1 MFKRKFYDEML
12 EWKNRDQGASA
23 LLIEGARRVG
33 KSTIAEAFAKRE
45 YDSYLAIDFSEAPQ
59 EVLDLFRQYRQDLET
74 FFTYL
79 SAYYEVN
86 LVPRHSVIIF
96 DEVQSFLLRANSLN
110 DWWLMAVSITLKLGR
125 CCPSIRMSKILLFL
139 PRSSQGS

>member
-45 YDSYLAIDFSEAPQ
+45 YDSYLAIDFS
-59 EVLDLFRQYRQDLET
+59 
-74 FFTYL
+74 
-79 SAYYEVN
+79 
-86 LVPRHSVIIF
+86 
-96 DEVQSFLLRANSLN
+96 
-110 DWWLMAVSITLKLGR
+110 
-125 CCPSIRMSKILLFL
+125 
-139 PRSSQGS
+139 